1 MDTLSKSSTQSSL
14 NNLNQG
20 DDKYDHLKGAENN
33 DNENVDTDVCDES
46 EKNELFK
53 SSPSENDLTRENQD
67 SNGGAK
73 EEEHKEEEHKEG
85 EHKEGEHKEGEH
97 KEGEHKEGE
106 HKEEKDK
113 EAEHKEGEH
122 KEEKD
127 KEAEHKE
134 EEHKE
139 AEHTGEKTII
149 NDSPPDGKDKPP
161 KMPNDLIDEKF
172 LEGENEKETRDDA
185 NAKYRYGD
193 YEGAIKIW
201 LRGLRSISYV
211 LSKKEELSSEPLE
224 SFQKLHATYSSNIAQ
239 GFMRLSKFSECV
251 KFSLIAQEHDKKN
264 VKIYFRLAKGY
275 FMLGEYD
282 KAIQVL
288 NEGIEI
294 DNDTALVNLL
304 TLVKKKKETFLK
316 REKHMM
322 KYIFDHLK
330 DKPVIHDKKFSNSFF
345 RAVYSIVSLL
355 LMFVYAFFVRSSSL
369 LARIFKKG
377 KIKSG

>member
-73 EEEHKEEEHKEG
+73 EEEHKEEEHKEE
-85 EHKEGEHKEGEH
+85 EHKEG
-97 KEGEHKEGE
+97 
-106 HKEEKDK
+106 
-113 EAEHKEGEH
+113 EHKEGEH

-211 LSKKEELSSEPLE
+211 LSKKEELSSERLE